1 MKTVGIIAL
10 FYLFIDEIQFTTEV
24 VDKEIAKLQLPYMTC
39 LMNCYEMTFVK
50 EKITFLLKEVEEDK
64 ERVLDCNSSR
74 LLAILLF
81 VYQEISFHPP
91 GQWFRRQLC
100 TLKSWIT

>member
-1 MKTVGIIAL
+1 MA
-10 FYLFIDEIQFTTEV
+10 F
-24 VDKEIAKLQLPYMTC
+24 
-39 LMNCYEMTFVK
+39 
-50 EKITFLLKEVEEDK
+50 VEEDK
-64 ERVLDCNSSR
+64 KRIPICNSLR
-74 LLAILLF
+74 QLAILLF